1 MLLSL
6 IYDNLGIQVYDFL
19 NLISQHFLNMSGDL
33 KLYSGKMDILGTK
46 CDTVC
51 FSRLHLQY
59 FEE

>member
-1 MLLSL
+1 M
-6 IYDNLGIQVYDFL
+6 IPNLGIQVYDFL

-51 FSRLHLQY
+51 FFRLHLQY